1 MQSQPYWVW
10 GTILRNDLI
19 RIRDVQEA
27 RHAGTSR
34 DLGRRRI
41 NLNMP
46 YTRAKEAGQDTDCLF
61 DPIVTS
67 LAMLIKADVLLQSF
81 SPLSS

>member
-19 RIRDVQEA
+19 GIRDVQEA

-46 YTRAKEAGQDTDCLF
+46 YTRAKEAGQDTACLF